1 MIRKFFLKHQDRI
14 LYGSDGNP
22 ARGAEE
28 FWLASARASIEK
40 QLAARR

>member
-1 MIRKFFLKHQDRI
+1 MIRKFFLKHRI
-14 LYGSDGNP
+14 LYGSHGNP

-28 FWLASARASIEK
+28 FCLPSARRSIEK